1 MVESLCQPDVIKK
14 ILQHLGLWE
23 ESHAPSL
30 NRSTGQRDYLRSIL
44 QPQPKAD
51 PPQVEADMKT
61 SYRNREASVQLCLQA
76 KAKLTQLHFIEYCTS
91 AKQEGSRVG
100 PVQWA
105 RRAPQGGMRREAGR
119 EYEFTATN
127 PQKQVPITTK
137 AEDLRDS
144 HGKKGGR
151 SGAVTNNRPETARTP
166 DAPGKHSTASGHRV
180 SPLTCYYGGPERVLP
195 PST

>member
-1 MVESLCQPDVIKK
+1 VPQYEISDW
-14 ILQHLGLWE
+14 HG
-23 ESHAPSL
+23 H
-30 NRSTGQRDYLRSIL
+30 RDRT
-44 QPQPKAD
+44 AA
-51 PPQVEADMKT
+51 V
-61 SYRNREASVQLCLQA
+61 SYRGADHFRPLLLPAHLILSYPGRSGEVQPCLQA
-76 KAKLTQLHFIEYCTS
+76 KAKLTQLHVIEYCTS
-91 AKQEGSRVG
+91 AEQEGSRVG

-105 RRAPQGGMRREAGR
+105 RRVPQGGLRREAGR

-127 PQKQVPITTK
+127 SQKQVPNHYE

-166 DAPGKHSTASGHRV
+166 AAPGKHSTASGHRV